1 MTEQKYRLTV
11 NTLKYEDPWVL
22 DGTLKDII
30 EQLERVHGDQDDPLE
45 WASEAGVALP
55 YPEDEEYGR
64 LPLYRYWADE
74 PHTYRTIVPDPTPG
88 TVCEFAYQVLNN
100 EMLGIKTWKHLI
112 DIDRLENN

>member
-11 NTLKYEDPWVL
+11 NTLKYEDPWVF

-64 LPLYRYWADE
+64 LPPVPLLGRRAAHLPNHRTRPHAGYRVRVRLPGAQQRDAGHQDLE
-74 PHTYRTIVPDPTPG
+74 TPHRHRPIG
-88 TVCEFAYQVLNN
+88 E
-100 EMLGIKTWKHLI
+100 
-112 DIDRLENN
+112 